1 MDPIVKLLL
10 PFRSLERLR
19 ERPAGQDRGEVRS
32 ILSRSIDVAKGKLNR
47 LRYRLGGSLNHFR
60 RGRVAEMSASAALL
74 ARIGIVVAPPMAIW
88 ASLQTP
94 FFKLT

>member
-60 RGRVAEMSASAALL
+60 RGRVAYERVRSAAREDRDRRRTADGDL
-74 ARIGIVVAPPMAIW
+74 GVAA
-88 ASLQTP
+88 TP